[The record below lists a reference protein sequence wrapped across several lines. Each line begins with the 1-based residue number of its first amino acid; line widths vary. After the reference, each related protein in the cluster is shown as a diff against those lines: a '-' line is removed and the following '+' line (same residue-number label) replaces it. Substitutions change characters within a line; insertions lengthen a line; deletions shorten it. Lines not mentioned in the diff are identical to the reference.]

1 VNIFSVNQVMIGH
14 ATLIKPG
21 IPGLR
26 TERYVVIN
34 RHGVERAGFVMYV
47 AMVASE
53 QEALAAV
60 KAEFNPLGELEINGL
75 PLQDSTV
82 SALALRPGEVRRAF
96 NIGH

>member
-1 VNIFSVNQVMIGH
+1 
-14 ATLIKPG
+14 
-21 IPGLR
+21 
-26 TERYVVIN
+26 
-34 RHGVERAGFVMYV
+34 
-47 AMVASE
+47 MVASE
-53 QEALAAV
+53 QEALTAV